1 MNLHENKKLFSDA
14 VLAASEQLCISPVY
28 VEKDYWITRSLKFLA
43 QSTIAI
49 TVVLKGETSLSK
61 GYKIGNRFSEDID
74 IAICNSDIMTGNQLK
89 TLMKRIAKEMTF
101 GMEEVDFPGVTS
113 KGSRYYKAMYT
124 YPNVLGKAVN
134 RAEHIGQ
141 LMVKINGFANS
152 QPYVSKEIECFISV
166 FLRAVGSKEIIE
178 EYGLAP
184 FALNVLDKRQTLI
197 EKLASLIRFS
207 FSDNYIYDM
216 VAKIRH
222 FYDLYFLMQDEECG
236 DYIAS
241 ERFRSDFATL
251 LEHDRA
257 IFDKPEG
264 WNSREIGE
272 SPLLKDFAGV
282 WVSLKETYQRE
293 LPALTC
299 SEIPQEN
306 DVAES
311 FKMLLSQI

>member
-1 MNLHENKKLFSDA
+1 MSNSQ
-14 VLAASEQLCISPVY
+14 VLAQGQSQVPTKNVY
-28 VEKDYWITRSLKFLA
+28 ESL
-43 QSTIAI
+43 QS
-49 TVVLKGETSLSK
+49 
-61 GYKIGNRFSEDID
+61 
-74 IAICNSDIMTGNQLK
+74 
-89 TLMKRIAKEMTF
+89 
-101 GMEEVDFPGVTS
+101 
-113 KGSRYYKAMYT
+113 
-124 YPNVLGKAVN
+124 
-134 RAEHIGQ
+134 H
-141 LMVKINGFANS
+141 
-152 QPYVSKEIECFISV
+152 
-166 FLRAVGSKEIIE
+166 
-178 EYGLAP
+178 
-184 FALNVLDKRQTLI
+184 
-197 EKLASLIRFS
+197 
-207 FSDNYIYDM
+207 
-216 VAKIRH
+216 
-222 FYDLYFLMQDEECG
+222 FLMQDEECG

-282 WVSLKETYQRE
+282 WASLKETYQRE